1 MNELV
6 KTRRQPKS
14 AKPVDRKAD
23 GDRAQTAEAP
33 PAPASRDPERTMAEI
48 LKVATAEFAAKG
60 LAGARVDEIANAT
73 RTSKRMIYYYF
84 GSKEGLYLKV
94 LEAAYG
100 FTRETEARLH
110 LPELDPVTALKTL
123 VGSTYDHHRE
133 NEDFVRLVMAENM
146 ERGAYLRQSKHIQ
159 ELNVPAIEAIHDIYE
174 RGRALRLFRD
184 GLDPLTIHSTISA
197 LTFFNVSNRHTFGL
211 IFGDK
216 STDGLAN
223 TLTREH
229 VQELVLRFV
238 WNNTAA

>member
-1 MNELV
+1 
-6 KTRRQPKS
+6 
-14 AKPVDRKAD
+14 
-23 GDRAQTAEAP
+23 
-33 PAPASRDPERTMAEI
+33 MAEI

-60 LAGARVDEIANAT
+60 LAGARVDEIAAAT

-100 FTRETEARLH
+100 FTRDTEARLH
-110 LPELDPVTALKTL
+110 LPDLDPVTALNTL

-146 ERGAYLRQSKHIQ
+146 ERGAYLRQSTLIQ
-159 ELNVPAIEAIHDIYE
+159 QLNVPAIEAIRDIYE
-174 RGRALRLFRD
+174 RGRGMRLFRA
-184 GLDPLTIHSTISA
+184 GLDPVTIHSIISA

-216 STDGLAN
+216 SGDGMAS
-223 TLTREH
+223 TLSREH